1 MLSSS
6 SEHLATSIEY
16 KVILHIYDYNTRGAF
31 VKIWN
36 IYMVLFLR
44 SFGRVK
50 LTRHT
55 LHNHLFL
62 YLFSIF
68 LQ

>member
-6 SEHLATSIEY
+6 SEHLATSIES

-36 IYMVLFLR
+36 IYYDPVFKEFWKGKAY
-44 SFGRVK
+44 SS
-50 LTRHT
+50 
-55 LHNHLFL
+55 
-62 YLFSIF
+62 YIA
-68 LQ
+68 

>member
-31 VKIWN
+31 VKN
-36 IYMVLFLR
+36 MEYIYGPVFKEFWKGKAY
-44 SFGRVK
+44 SS
-50 LTRHT
+50 
-55 LHNHLFL
+55 
-62 YLFSIF
+62 YIA
-68 LQ
+68 